1 VEGGNVLHRTLVPLG
16 AAVLA
21 LALAAPALAVRVH
34 MRVEGAK
41 VNLYGATEP
50 RLTPVTGTIT
60 PPSGPDVTVNAETP
74 FGALEAASRAGELFY
89 RVEAFSFGPYVAQ
102 IGRLPGTATTGW
114 VYKVNGVS
122 PPVAA
127 TEYVLKADDRVLW
140 YHATFGPTG
149 GPRTLRVARIAL
161 HHGRTRT
168 CYDAKF
174 EDDNGH
180 WSDARNAVFWL
191 DGRRVRVRALGPT
204 GLRRICPGAHWHTLS
219 ATAPGAVRSQVVRG
233 PRRSAAASHPAGLAG
248 RA

>member
-1 VEGGNVLHRTLVPLG
+1 MLYRTLVSLG

-34 MRVEGAK
+34 VRVEGAK

-60 PPSGPDVTVNAETP
+60 PPSGSDVTVNAETP

-114 VYKVNGVS
+114 VYKVNGIS

-127 TEYVLKADDRVLW
+127 TAYVLEEGDRVLW
-140 YHATFGPTG
+140 YHATFGATG
-149 GPRTLRVARIAL
+149 GPKTLVLRASGVTGCAAGSGGCQTTLRCIRAVL
-161 HHGRTRT
+161 Q
-168 CYDAKF
+168 
-174 EDDNGH
+174 DDNGRQTRAAG
-180 WSDARNAVFWL
+180 ARFLV
-191 DGRRVRVRALGPT
+191 DGRLRPGRNGEICPRGHWHSVRANL
-204 GLRRICPGAHWHTLS
+204 A
-219 ATAPGAVRSQVVRG
+219 GAVRSQVVLN
-233 PRRSAAASHPAGLAG
+233 PRRSFSSGAGGGALAG